1 MADSRPAPPGDDMAR
16 RRFEPKDYDAI
27 FAELDGEN
35 DRAAIAVGGSIL
47 EHALEQ
53 AILSRLREPNDNDES
68 AKLFSDVG
76 IFGTFY
82 EKIWLQGNLARELDT
97 QVDLAFRA
105 EGVQCKILLPPGRLT
120 ANR

>member
-1 MADSRPAPPGDDMAR
+1 MADSRPTPPGDDMAR
-16 RRFEPKDYDAI
+16 RRFEPKDYDAV

-53 AILSRLREPNDNDES
+53 AILSRLREPQDNDES

-82 EKIWLQGNLARELDT
+82 EKIWAAYFLKIIGPVTRRDI
-97 QVDLAFRA
+97 DLVRHIRNVAAHDMNPVSF
-105 EGVQCKILLPPGRLT
+105 
-120 ANR
+120 